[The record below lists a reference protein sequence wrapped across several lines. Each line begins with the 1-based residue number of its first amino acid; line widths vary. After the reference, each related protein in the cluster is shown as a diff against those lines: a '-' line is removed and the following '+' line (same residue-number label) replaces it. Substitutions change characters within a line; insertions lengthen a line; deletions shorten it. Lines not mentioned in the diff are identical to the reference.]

1 MESLLES
8 LLPSLPLKIL
18 WLSGL
23 TAKHRTDGLSSSSSA
38 MAATVSIAIGSGIHS
53 KSIALLVGHNSTR
66 PSLPPE
72 TNKELSSENSTT
84 VTAVSSPC

>member
-1 MESLLES
+1 MESWIKRLLS
-8 LLPSLPLKIL
+8 RLPLKIL

-23 TAKHRTDGLSSSSSA
+23 TVRHKTNGYTSSSA
-38 MAATVSIAIGSGIHS
+38 VTTVSIAVGSGIHS

-66 PSLPPE
+66 PSSPPE

-84 VTAVSSPC
+84 VT